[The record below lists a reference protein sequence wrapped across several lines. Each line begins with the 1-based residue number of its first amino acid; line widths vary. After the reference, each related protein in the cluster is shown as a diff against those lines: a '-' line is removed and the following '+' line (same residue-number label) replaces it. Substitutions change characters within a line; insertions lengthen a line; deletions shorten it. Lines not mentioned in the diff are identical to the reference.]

1 MPDKRDLH
9 QAKSHR
15 NSKNKG
21 QSTGQ
26 ARGKA
31 RGQGSV
37 PGGSGATIAMEDTQ
51 AMPTMTG
58 SAGGKKN
65 KSRR

>member
-1 MPDKRDLH
+1 MPDKRDMH

-21 QSTGQ
+21 QAGG
-26 ARGKA
+26 GKA
-31 RGQGSV
+31 RGQAAV
-37 PGGSGATIAMEDTQ
+37 PGGAGTTLATDETQVMSPVAGA
-51 AMPTMTG
+51 
-58 SAGGKKN
+58 GKKN

>member
-9 QAKSHR
+9 KAKSHR
-15 NSKNKG
+15 NSKNTAEAQG
-21 QSTGQ
+21 
-26 ARGKA
+26 RA
-31 RGQGSV
+31 RGQAPV
-37 PGGSGATIAMEDTQ
+37 PGRSGAAIQDTQ

>member
-1 MPDKRDLH
+1 MPDKRDVH

-21 QSTGQ
+21 QSAGPAHGKGRGQ
-26 ARGKA
+26 A
-31 RGQGSV
+31 
-37 PGGSGATIAMEDTQ
+37 PGGSRATIAMEDMQ
-51 AMPTMTG
+51 AGPTTSG

>member
-1 MPDKRDLH
+1 MPDKRDMH

-21 QSTGQ
+21 Q
-26 ARGKA
+26 AHGKA
-31 RGQGSV
+31 RGQASV

-51 AMPTMTG
+51 SVPTIAG

>member
-1 MPDKRDLH
+1 MPDKRDMH

-21 QSTGQ
+21 QSTGS
-26 ARGKA
+26 AHGKA
-31 RGQGSV
+31 RGQASA
-37 PGGSGATIAMEDTQ
+37 PGGSGATIAMEDTP
-51 AMPTMTG
+51 AMTNMTG

>member
-1 MPDKRDLH
+1 MPDKRDMH

-21 QSTGQ
+21 QTQ
-26 ARGKA
+26 GKA
-31 RGQGSV
+31 RGQASV
-37 PGGSGATIAMEDTQ
+37 PGRSGATIAMEDTQ
-51 AMPTMTG
+51 AMPNMTG